1 MLAVYIVMILKHF
14 ALPSP
19 PQPPMVLKYS
29 TLGIFQVFMYS
40 FLCQTVLILP
50 IYIYRLFGLE
60 LSLVY
65 GVLAHFESK
74 IYKDYK
80 QYQIFIY
87 SFLFLTVLMFW
98 IHTLFTKTIETFW
111 SRTLDKSYK
120 HFWVTTKFSCAKM
133 SQYSHIIYYWHTG
146 KVFSTIVSKT
156 WFYFFFLIIFF
167 IYPSNHQI
175 QNFLNKSFA
184 SDLLMSWI
192 TQL

>member
-29 TLGIFQVFMYS
+29 TPGIFQVFMYS

-111 SRTLDKSYK
+111 SRTLDKSSK
-120 HFWVTTKFSCAKM
+120 HFWVTTKSSCAKM
-133 SQYSHIIYYWHTG
+133 SQYSHIIYYWRTG